1 MTIKSIKKIKSL
13 KNKKVL
19 LRLDLNLPIKNGKI
33 LDDFKLKASLE
44 TINYLLKQKAKIIL
58 LSHLGRPEKFNKDYS
73 LEPIV
78 KRLKELLGQDI
89 ELVANISEAK
99 KYKWQSGKL
108 LMLENLRFFPE
119 EKKNSISF
127 SKKLASLADLYV
139 NDALAVSHRNHASVD
154 KIKNYLPAY
163 AGLLLEKELNNFSHV
178 LKPKKPLVLVMG
190 GIKIATKAALLKN
203 LEKKADYILLGG
215 GLANTFLHFKGLE
228 IGNSIY
234 DKSGKE
240 IVLNLKNKKNII
252 LPIDLLV
259 KTRNNKVALRDVD
272 KIRKTD
278 VVYDI
283 GPKTIINYCQILQK
297 AKTIIWNGPMGKFE
311 EKSFKHG
318 TITLVIAIAS
328 LKDSVFS
335 LLGGGETIKALKMTK
350 MENHV
355 NWISTGGG
363 AMLSYLGSEKMPGLD
378 KIVK

>member
-1 MTIKSIKKIKSL
+1 MKIKSIKKKKGL

-19 LRLDLNLPIKNGKI
+19 LRLDLNVPIKNGKI

-44 TINYLLKQKAKIIL
+44 TINYLLNKKAKIII
-58 LSHLGRPEKFNKDYS
+58 LSHLGRPEKFDKEYS
-73 LEPIV
+73 LAPIV
-78 KRLKELLGQDI
+78 KRLKELIGENI
-89 ELVANISEAK
+89 ELAVSIAEAK
-99 KYKWQSGKL
+99 KYKWKIGNL

-154 KIKNYLPAY
+154 KIKNYLPSF
-163 AGLLLEKELNNFSHV
+163 AGILLENELNNFSEV

-190 GIKIATKAALLKN
+190 GVKIATKSALLKS

-215 GLANTFLHFKGLE
+215 GLANTFLYFQGLE
-228 IGNSIY
+228 IGNSVY
-234 DKSGKE
+234 DKAGKK
-240 IVLNLKNKKNII
+240 IVSDLKKKKNII
-252 LPIDLLV
+252 LPVDLLV
-259 KTRNNKVALRDVD
+259 KTRTNKVSLREVG

-283 GPKTIINYCQILQK
+283 GPKTIINFCQILQK

-311 EKSFKHG
+311 EKKFKYG
-318 TITLVIAIAS
+318 TLTLAIAIAS
-328 LKDSVFS
+328 LKNSAFS
-335 LLGGGETIKALKMTK
+335 LLGGGETIEALKMTK

-363 AMLSYLGSEKMPGLD
+363 AMLSYLGGERMPGLE